1 MRTLKLAIIILLFLT
16 GGALSQPEVTPE
28 LFTQRVGEWIEQED
42 LASVAQAVRFYN
54 DVGRQAFD
62 RMLEVHKMGPSPI
75 SEKWLNTV
83 GRAFRLEGH
92 KGPNEKLIEAGILWA
107 NTRWRGTMF
116 EDDQVVDTRGTIA
129 EKVEPQNLNAADDF
143 EEALAATHL
152 AVRVGN
158 DTALPSMLTALKK
171 YLAKHPDHPKKGEV
185 LALEVSA
192 KEATGLWDEAI
203 DLGEEYLPQVDPESA
218 VTIKLALLSAAR
230 KLEQPRKVDE
240 ILASLEQDL
249 EDRDDPLARFIV
261 DSVAF
266 ERDCQK
272 REVGIDELTRRHVP
286 VWRNLR
292 TDELGMIAGG
302 LGRQLVE
309 AAGIWVHQSL
319 LRMQT
324 ESDEFPNRAQL
335 YYVVWEDLRKLRR
348 LSKAQLAMQFHPQ
361 EALTFMKL
369 WNPEFILATQALQL
383 EVVDSWRRSGQI
395 DHAKVLLSEVE
406 GSIQESWEDIRE
418 AGLGYQLAHYGNP
431 IDLEGGQ
438 FEFVWTIGDAPRMVA
453 LHRLAKARLYDD
465 DRALEE
471 AVEYQ
476 KDARTAGGFLGLE
489 DARFLR
495 VERLIAG
502 TNPERATPLND
513 ELAALSKKS
522 GYRPGIIVTLVN
534 SADIAKKNGQSKP
547 ALEQARQ
554 AVELIEEY
562 LAEAGGDQAAR
573 KRFRRAYELL
583 AELQL
588 EAGQNEEAFATLGRL
603 GQAESV
609 MTLNPRVMASQK
621 PELKS
626 LLKDLDTSRART
638 RALTESKQNQASAGQ
653 SIDATEGLIA
663 ENRSE
668 FYKTLGEIRRKYPGY
683 GQMLAVRPVN
693 FARMQEFVPENTAV
707 VQIFPASDAL
717 FLFVLTSDSLK
728 IKKVAVPG
736 ATVEALAKNARKG
749 LLASKTRGMRSR
761 ARRALMT
768 VETET
773 AEESLEAFVEL
784 HKLLVEPIA
793 QELEPYEVIAFIP
806 SGSLMNVPLQALAT
820 KSGNSLEFLIERKQV
835 VTLSKSTDLER
846 LARAPAKGSGGALV
860 VGNPDGTLP
869 GATIE
874 AREIAK
880 MFPQVT
886 VLLGDEATLAKVK
899 SESTKSY
906 LHLATHGILNKDDPN
921 LTYLVLGQGEKLDIG
936 DIAGLDLG
944 DVRMVTLSA
953 CETALGEDPAAQ
965 GELTT
970 LADAFGFAGC
980 PTVTASLWQVSD
992 DSTKLLME
1000 KFYQELNGGATPAA
1014 ALQTAQKALIASED
1028 TRHPY
1033 HWAPFLLIGDWR

>member
-1 MRTLKLAIIILLFLT
+1 MKTLKIALILFLV
-16 GGALSQPEVTPE
+16 LSGLATAQPEVTPE
-28 LFTQRVGEWIEQED
+28 LFTQRVGEWMEIDD
-42 LASVAQAVRFYN
+42 LVSVSQAVRFHN
-54 DVGRQAFD
+54 EVGREAFN
-62 RMLEVHKMGPSPI
+62 RMLEVHKTGPSPVT
-75 SEKWLNTV
+75 EKWLNTV
-83 GRAFRLEGH
+83 ARAFRLEGH
-92 KGPNEKLIEAGILWA
+92 AGPNEALLEAGVLWA
-107 NTRWRGTMF
+107 NTRWRGTMY

-129 EKVEPQNLNAADDF
+129 EKVPAQNLDAADDF

-158 DTALPSMLTALKK
+158 DAALPSMLTALRK
-171 YLAKHPDHPKKGEV
+171 YQALHPDHPKKGEV
-185 LALEVSA
+185 LALEVAA
-192 KEATGLWDEAI
+192 KEATGLWDEALK
-203 DLGEEYLPQVDPESA
+203 LGQEYLSQVDEADA
-218 VTIKLALLSAAR
+218 VNIRLSMLAAAR

-240 ILASLEQDL
+240 LLQSLGQPE
-249 EDRDDPLARFIV
+249 DDPLARFIV

-272 REVGIDELTRRHVP
+272 RDLSVEELTSRHVQ
-286 VWRNLR
+286 VWRNMR
-292 TDELGMIAGG
+292 TDKLGTIPGG

-319 LRMQT
+319 QRMQT
-324 ESDEFPNRAQL
+324 ETDEFPNRAQL
-335 YYVVWEDLRKLRR
+335 YYVVWEDLRQLRR
-348 LSKAQLAMQFHPQ
+348 LSKSQLAMQFHPA

-383 EVVDSWRRSGQI
+383 EVIESWRRSGQI
-395 DHAKVLLSEVE
+395 EHAKTLLSEVE

-453 LHRLAKARLYDD
+453 LHRLAKARLYGD

-471 AVEYQ
+471 AVEFQ

-489 DARFLR
+489 DARFLS
-495 VERLIAG
+495 VERLIGG
-502 TNPERATPLND
+502 TNPERAVPLNE
-513 ELAALSKKS
+513 ELAKLSKDS
-522 GYRPGIIVTLVN
+522 GYRPGVIVTTIN
-534 SADIAKKNGQSKP
+534 SADIAQRSGQSKQ
-547 ALEQARQ
+547 ALEQAKQ
-554 AVELIEEY
+554 AVELVEEY
-562 LAEAGGDQAAR
+562 LTEAGGNAAAR

-588 EAGQNEEAFATLGRL
+588 EAGQNEEAFGTLARL
-603 GQAESV
+603 GQAESM
-609 MTLNPRVMASQK
+609 MTLNPQVVASQK
-621 PELKS
+621 PELRK
-626 LLKDLDTSRART
+626 LLKDLETTRSRT

-663 ENRSE
+663 ENKSE
-668 FYKTLGEIRRKYPGY
+668 FYKTLGEIRRRYPGY

-693 FARMQEFVPENTAV
+693 PARMQEFVPKDTAV

-717 FLFVLTSDSLK
+717 FLFVLTNDSLK

-736 ATVEALAKNARKG
+736 ATVELLAQKARQG
-749 LLASKTRGMRSR
+749 LLASKHRGMRSR
-761 ARRALMT
+761 ARRAL
-768 VETET
+768 TEVDSS
-773 AEESLEAFVEL
+773 AEASLESFVEL
-784 HKLLVEPIA
+784 HKLIIDPIA

-806 SGSLMNVPLQALAT
+806 SGSLMNVPLQALAR
-820 KSGNSLEFLIERKQV
+820 KSGNSLDFLIERKKV

-846 LARAPAKGSGGALV
+846 LARRPSKGSGGALV

-869 GATIE
+869 AATVE
-874 AREIAK
+874 AQEIGT
-880 MFPQVT
+880 MFPQAT
-886 VLLGDEATLAKVK
+886 VLLGDDATLDRVK
-899 SESTKSY
+899 SESQKSF
-906 LHLATHGILNKDDPN
+906 LHLATHGILNKEDPN
-921 LTYLVLGQGEKLDIG
+921 LTYLVLGKGEKLDIG
-936 DIAGLDLG
+936 EIAGMDLN

-953 CETALGEDPAAQ
+953 CETALGEDPSSQ

-992 DSTKLLME
+992 DSTKVLME
-1000 KFYQELNGGATPAA
+1000 TYYKELKGGAAPAA
-1014 ALQTAQKALIASED
+1014 AMQTAQKTLIANEE